1 MKQNEISN
9 PPSILI
15 VDDNVN
21 NLQVLGGFLK
31 SEGMQIEF
39 AINGLSALN
48 WLDKRL
54 FDLILIDIMMP
65 GMDGF
70 DVCSR
75 IKQNPAASEIPIIF
89 ITAKTDSESVIR
101 GFELGAVDYITK
113 PFIHSELLAR
123 VRTQL
128 NIRKSQE
135 QNQAF
140 LKEIERRNRD
150 INASIDYAKH
160 IQDAVMSRSHNYLQ
174 YLQEHFSIYL
184 PKDILSGDFFW
195 VYKVETKIII
205 AVMDCTGHGVPG
217 ALMSILGIALLNETV
232 LHDHIIQP
240 NIILESLRSKI
251 IMALAQRTGNDHVKD
266 GIEGSVICFDTET
279 KKLQY
284 SGAFNPLIIM
294 CNGEMTEIKADRFPI
309 GYHDTYESFTLH
321 ELFIERDETI
331 YLFSDGIIDQ
341 FGGLKD
347 KRFMLEH
354 LKEIFYL
361 NQNESMEIQKA
372 LLLSELDDW
381 RGDLDQTDD
390 ILILGIRF

>member
-1 MKQNEISN
+1 MNQNDITS

-39 AINGLSALN
+39 AINGISALN

-75 IKQNPAASEIPIIF
+75 IKQNPATSEIPIIF

-135 QNQAF
+135 QNQAY

-195 VYKVETKIII
+195 VYKVESKIII

-321 ELFIERDETI
+321 ELFIDRDETI

-354 LKEIFYL
+354 LKEIIYL
-361 NQNESMEIQKA
+361 NHNESMERQKE

-381 RGDLDQTDD
+381 KGDLDQTDD

>member
-1 MKQNEISN
+1 MKEKELIN
-9 PPSILI
+9 PPSVLI

-39 AINGLSALN
+39 AISGISALQ
-48 WLDKRL
+48 WLNKRM
-54 FDLILIDIMMP
+54 FDIILIDIMMP

-70 DVCSR
+70 DVCTK
-75 IKQNPAASEIPIIF
+75 IKQLPDAAGIPIIF

-123 VRTQL
+123 VKTQL
-128 NIRKSQE
+128 NIRKTQE
-135 QNQAF
+135 QNNAY

-150 INASIDYAKH
+150 INSSIDYARH
-160 IQDAVMSRSHNYLQ
+160 IQDAIMSRSNNYLQ
-174 YLQEHFSIYL
+174 YLQEYFTIYL

-195 VYKVETKIII
+195 VYKVEKKLII

-240 NIILESLRSKI
+240 DIILESLRSKI
-251 IMALAQRTGNDHVKD
+251 IMALAQRKGNDHVKD

-294 CNGEMTEIKADRFPI
+294 RNGEMTEIKANRFPI
-309 GYHDTYESFTLH
+309 GYNDTYESFSLH
-321 ELFIERDETI
+321 ELFLEKEDIV

-354 LKEIFYL
+354 LKEIIY
-361 NQNESMEIQKA
+361 QNHLSSLERQKE
-372 LLLSELDDW
+372 LLARELDEW
-381 RGDLDQTDD
+381 KGDLDQTDD
-390 ILILGIRF
+390 ILILGVRF